1 MKSPYHAIIVLAL
14 MYFCFVGCACC
25 YNFADVAVLHGT
37 AWFHFRW
44 LVPTNF
50 NSNMIN
56 HLLRR
61 RKQCNNNN
69 NRKQCNNYPTNPP
82 SHAHTHFMAPNA
94 KRNHSYACAHSSSL
108 SEWDISEDEWER
120 WVRNQWEM
128 GHISGDEWEIN
139 HWQSEQLMIISGG
152 ILYTIL

>member
-1 MKSPYHAIIVLAL
+1 MPAVITS
-14 MYFCFVGCACC
+14 
-25 YNFADVAVLHGT
+25 ADVAVLHGT

-94 KRNHSYACAHSSSL
+94 KRSFLRLCSILTEWVNACEDLRKMSW
-108 SEWDISEDEWER
+108 EISESGYQWGASER
-120 WVRNQWEM
+120 SITDNQL
-128 GHISGDEWEIN
+128 
-139 HWQSEQLMIISGG
+139 QLMIISGG
-152 ILYTIL
+152 ILYTINNVQKYKMLIYQVKSSVVFVFL